1 MRMAGEGIPPEDLL
15 ILQAVKELIAR
26 VFRLQTD
33 VSRLRADV
41 NRIGGPRDTMDL
53 RHKVCSSLKCIYGLF
68 QV

>member
-41 NRIGGPRDTMDL
+41 NRIGGPRDTVDL
-53 RHKVCSSLKCIYGLF
+53 RQKVC
-68 QV
+68 QTPMQ